1 MDNIILVY
9 TMFLAFLMF
18 LIIFY
23 NKNNKSFFNK
33 NKTSAKVLFLLLN
46 IIINIIYSI
55 KDK

>member
-46 IIINIIYSI
+46 ITINIIYSI
-55 KDK
+55 KAK